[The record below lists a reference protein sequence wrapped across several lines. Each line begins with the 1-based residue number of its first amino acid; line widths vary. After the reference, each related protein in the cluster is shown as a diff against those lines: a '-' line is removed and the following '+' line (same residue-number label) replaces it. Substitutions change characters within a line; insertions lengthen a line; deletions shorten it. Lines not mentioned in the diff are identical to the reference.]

1 MLKED
6 FSNMLTFMLFLH
18 VVGAVGMGIYAILPF
33 VAGRFKQLST
43 PAQEGLASGL
53 LTAGRIGQF
62 ALVLQLLSGG
72 YLISQQDYKVSWLIV
87 ILVLFVAIG
96 AFSGILQGPLKRIKA
111 AAANSQDASG
121 AVSRVQTLSAV
132 TFVLFL
138 VIIWLMQDPWY
149 A

>member
-1 MLKED
+1 M
-6 FSNMLTFMLFLH
+6 NTVMLFLH
-18 VVGAVGMGIYAILPF
+18 IVGAVGMGIYAILPF

-62 ALVLQLLSGG
+62 ALVLQLLTGG
-72 YLISQQDYKVSWLIV
+72 YLISQSDYKVSWMIIV
-87 ILVLFVAIG
+87 IVLFVAMG
-96 AFSGILQGPLKRIKA
+96 ALSGIIQGPLKRIKA
-111 AAANSQDASG
+111 AAASSSDASG
-121 AVSRVQTLSAV
+121 AVSRVQTLSV
-132 TFVLFL
+132 VLLVVFL